1 MKFTPLF
8 IPLVQLWTV
17 LISKQLQYHGIMSR
31 EARGDKGDTWWY
43 WHKLEGE
50 LQINWYTISDCVL
63 IKHREQRNINIF
75 SWNWHNCT
83 AGRYVNI
90 TLLHFTP
97 RWWFNRG
104 AWEPIHVKYARIHKA
119 LQLGGKLWKFSNA
132 QVPIDVDLNSA
143 KLKCPCD
150 DDLLIAFKLGLCS
163 WSDHRHFSYAE
174 FLLT

>member
-1 MKFTPLF
+1 
-8 IPLVQLWTV
+8 
-17 LISKQLQYHGIMSR
+17 MSR

-143 KLKCPCD
+143 KLKRQWSTYQYEYLHCSSTLSVSAWVSLRRQMNSVAVKFCSCVTSFRLYP
-150 DDLLIAFKLGLCS
+150 LEFQKL
-163 WSDHRHFSYAE
+163 E
-174 FLLT
+174 FM